1 MRVAVEYTAGVR
13 QPAGV
18 GRYTRGVVGAL
29 ARAMA
34 AEDALAGPARIG
46 GDKAHRLTLLWAGP
60 ARIGLPRDW
69 PGQVRTRRLPLPDRW
84 MTAAWHRLR
93 LPFPA
98 DTYAGG
104 ADVVYAPDF
113 ALPPRRRAP
122 GVVTVHDLSYLLFPE
137 THYPPLRRFL
147 EATVPRSIAAASL
160 VFADSDQTR
169 DDVVRLLG
177 TDPAKVVTV
186 LSAPDPAFRPTPEVV
201 TRAVHARWGL
211 PDGPY
216 LVSVGTIQP
225 RKNLPVVFEAL
236 RQLPEAVRLVHVGR
250 PGWLCD
256 PIFAALDASGVSHRV
271 RILQGVDDEDLAA
284 LYGGAVACV
293 FPSRYEGFGLPAVE
307 AMACGVPVITS
318 HAGSLAEVVQDAG
331 IIVDPD
337 DSVGIAAGTRRLM
350 DDAAF
355 RADLV
360 ARGFRQASR
369 FQWDVSGVQVL
380 REFRRVVGLR

>member
-1 MRVAVEYTAGVR
+1 MRVAVDYTAGVR

-29 ARAMA
+29 AN
-34 AEDALAGPARIG
+34 ALAADTARSSG
-46 GDKAHRLTLLWAGP
+46 MDPHRLTLLWAGP
-60 ARIGLPRDW
+60 ARMGLPRDW
-69 PGQVRTRRLPLPDRW
+69 PGHVRTRRLPLPDRW
-84 MTAAWHRLR
+84 MTAAWQRLHV
-93 LPFPA
+93 PFPA

-122 GVVTVHDLSYLLFPE
+122 GVVTIHDLSYVLFPE
-137 THYPPLRRFL
+137 THFPPLRRFL
-147 EATVPRSIAAASL
+147 EATVPRSVADAAL

-169 DDVVRLLG
+169 ADVVRLLG

-186 LSAPDPAFRPTPEVV
+186 LSAPDATFRPMLASAV
-201 TRAVHARWGL
+201 RAVRERWGVA
-211 PDGPY
+211 DGPY

-236 RQLPEAVRLVHVGR
+236 RQLPERVRLVHVGR

-256 PIFAALDASGVSHRV
+256 PIFAALDASGVKHRV
-271 RILQGVDDEDLAA
+271 SILQGVDDEDLAA
-284 LYGGAVACV
+284 LYSGALACV

-307 AMACGVPVITS
+307 AMACGVPVISS

-337 DSVGIAAGTRRLM
+337 DSSAIATGTRRLM
-350 DDAAF
+350 EEAAF

-360 ARGFRQASR
+360 ARGFAQARR
-369 FQWDVSGVQVL
+369 FQWDETGVQVL
-380 REFRRVVGLR
+380 REFKRVAGVG

>member
-1 MRVAVEYTAGVR
+1 MRVAVDFTAGVR

-18 GRYTRGVVGAL
+18 GRYTRGITGAL

-34 AEDALAGPARIG
+34 TDATVRDNGSET
-46 GDKAHRLTLLWAGP
+46 HRLTLLWAGP
-60 ARIGLPRDW
+60 AVLPLPQGW
-69 PGQVRTRRLPLPDRW
+69 PGHVRTRRLPLPERW
-84 MTAAWHRLR
+84 MTVAWQRLR

-147 EATVPRSIAAASL
+147 EATVPRSIAEASL
-160 VFADSDQTR
+160 VLADSEQTR
-169 DDVVRLLG
+169 ADVVNHLG

-186 LSAPDPAFRPTPEVV
+186 LSAPDATFRPMETAEAIR
-201 TRAVHARWGL
+201 RARVRWGVA
-211 PDGPY
+211 DGPY

-225 RKNLPVVFEAL
+225 RKNLPVIFEAL

-271 RILQGVDDEDLAA
+271 QIVQGVDDEDLAA

-307 AMACGVPVITS
+307 AMACGVPVIAS

-337 DSVGIAAGTRRLM
+337 DSAAIAAGTARLM
-350 DDAAF
+350 EDTLF
-355 RADLV
+355 RADLI
-360 ARGFRQASR
+360 ARGFAQASR
-369 FQWDVSGVQVL
+369 FRWDDSGAQVL
-380 REFRRVVGLR
+380 REFKRVAGLSK

>member
-1 MRVAVEYTAGVR
+1 MRVAVDYTAGVR

-18 GRYTRGVVGAL
+18 GRYTRGVVGAV

-34 AEDALAGPARIG
+34 AEHDRSGG
-46 GDKAHRLTLLWAGP
+46 GDPHRMTLLWAGP

-69 PGQVRTRRLPLPDRW
+69 PGDVRTRRLPLPDRW
-84 MTAAWHRLR
+84 MTAAWQRLR

-122 GVVTVHDLSYLLFPE
+122 GVVTIHDLSYMLFPE
-137 THYPPLRRFL
+137 THFPPLRRFL
-147 EATVPRSIAAASL
+147 EATVPRSVAAASL

-186 LSAPDPAFRPTPEVV
+186 LSAPDATFRPMDANAS
-201 TRAVHARWGL
+201 RAVRERWGVA
-211 PDGPY
+211 DGPY

-256 PIFAALDASGVSHRV
+256 PIFAALDASGVKHRV
-271 RILQGVDDEDLAA
+271 QILQGVDDEDLAA
-284 LYGGAVACV
+284 LYSGAVACV
-293 FPSRYEGFGLPAVE
+293 FPSKYEGFGLPAVE
-307 AMACGVPVITS
+307 AMACGVPVIAS

-337 DSVGIAAGTRRLM
+337 DSAGIAVGTRRLLE
-350 DDAAF
+350 DAAF

-360 ARGFRQASR
+360 ARGFVQASR
-369 FQWDVSGVQVL
+369 FRWDETGVQVL
-380 REFRRVVGLR
+380 REFKRVAGVG

>member
-1 MRVAVEYTAGVR
+1 MKVAVDYTAGVR

-18 GRYTRGVVGAL
+18 GRYTRGITGAL

-34 AEDALAGPARIG
+34 TDGPVRG
-46 GDKAHRLTLLWAGP
+46 GGSDQHRLTLLWAGP
-60 ARIGLPRDW
+60 ATLPLPQGW
-69 PGQVRTRRLPLPDRW
+69 PGDVRTLRLPLPERW
-84 MTAAWHRLR
+84 MTVAWQRLR
-93 LPFPA
+93 VPFPA

-104 ADVVYAPDF
+104 ADIVYAPDF

-147 EATVPRSIAAASL
+147 EATVPRSIAAAAL
-160 VFADSDQTR
+160 VFADSEQTR
-169 DDVVRLLG
+169 DDVVNHLG

-186 LSAPDPAFRPTPEVV
+186 LSAPDATFRPMPLDRVR
-201 TRAVHARWGL
+201 RARERWGVA
-211 PDGPY
+211 DGPY

-256 PIFAALDASGVSHRV
+256 PIFAALDASGVKHRV
-271 RILQGVDDEDLAA
+271 QILQGVDDEDLAA
-284 LYGGAVACV
+284 LYSGAVACV
-293 FPSRYEGFGLPAVE
+293 FPSKYEGFGLPAVE
-307 AMACGVPVITS
+307 AMACGVPVIAS

-337 DSVGIAAGTRRLM
+337 DSSAIATGTRRLM
-350 DDAAF
+350 EDAGF
-355 RADLV
+355 RADLM
-360 ARGFRQASR
+360 ARGFVQASH
-369 FQWDVSGVQVL
+369 FSWDDAGVQVL
-380 REFRRVVGLR
+380 REFKRVAGVG

>member
-1 MRVAVEYTAGVR
+1 MKVAVDYTAGVR

-18 GRYTRGVVGAL
+18 GRYTRGITGAL

-34 AEDALAGPARIG
+34 TDGPVRG
-46 GDKAHRLTLLWAGP
+46 GGSDQHRLTLLWAGP
-60 ARIGLPRDW
+60 ATLPLQQGW
-69 PGQVRTRRLPLPDRW
+69 PGDVRTLRLPLPERW
-84 MTAAWHRLR
+84 MTVAWQRLR
-93 LPFPA
+93 VPFPA

-104 ADVVYAPDF
+104 ADIVYAPDF

-147 EATVPRSIAAASL
+147 EATVPRSIAAAAL
-160 VFADSDQTR
+160 VFADSEQTR
-169 DDVVRLLG
+169 DDVVNHLG

-186 LSAPDPAFRPTPEVV
+186 LSAPDATFRPMPLDRVR
-201 TRAVHARWGL
+201 RARERWGVA
-211 PDGPY
+211 DGPY

-256 PIFAALDASGVSHRV
+256 PIFAALDASGVKHRV
-271 RILQGVDDEDLAA
+271 QILQGVDDEDLAA
-284 LYGGAVACV
+284 LYSGAVACV
-293 FPSRYEGFGLPAVE
+293 FPSKYEGFGLPAVE
-307 AMACGVPVITS
+307 AMACGVPVIAS

-337 DSVGIAAGTRRLM
+337 DSSAIATGTRRLM
-350 DDAAF
+350 EDAGF
-355 RADLV
+355 RADLM
-360 ARGFRQASR
+360 ARGFVQASH
-369 FQWDVSGVQVL
+369 FSWDDAGVQVL
-380 REFRRVVGLR
+380 REFKRVAGVG